1 MFLLRG
7 PGYELAL
14 VFGLVGPFV
23 ASLWVALGR
32 SRAPV
37 FGSLARGAWVSAAVL
52 LVAFLGG
59 LQSPACERG
68 QAYALMLLGPT
79 LGTVLAALCTE
90 AALFARLRSAKLQR
104 IPRALIGL
112 LMPLAPICIGLYG
125 IYASP
130 AVFAYSEF
138 VGYFAG
144 PLYDRVEYRF
154 ETLLSYRAGSIL
166 LGVGLS
172 LLLRKQAVRLGILC
186 LGGYF
191 LVRSLGDQLGHETS
205 AESLSRALSGQ
216 VRFNGC
222 LVTYA
227 EEKTSRAEAELIA
240 RECSV
245 HLGELAEYFEV
256 EPEREVLVRLFG
268 SVEEKARWTG
278 AGRTYV
284 AKPWRGEIYVHSSG
298 YPHPT
303 LRHELAHIVAARFGR
318 GPFRIAG
325 ELGGWIPDPGRI
337 EGFAVAAAPHEN
349 SDGTLLEW
357 ARAQVVVGAM
367 PPLRRLFQFGFYGES
382 SARAYGA
389 AGAFIAYLRE
399 EYGAGALRAWYGG
412 ADLEE
417 LTGQSIAEL
426 ERGFHR
432 ALERE
437 TVPEV
442 VQSAARA
449 RYSGP
454 ATLERICPHA
464 VDRILARAERTCS
477 LDPRAAERLASQA
490 WTWEPRA
497 REASLFL
504 SRCYLGAGASDE
516 ARRLLGPVPG
526 EPPWTEEQKREGRA
540 DLDWLEGRAERAL
553 DAYRELLSE
562 ASSSGQRR
570 ALWLKIWA
578 LTDARGS
585 ADETL
590 VRELLAR
597 RAGPVEI
604 VSYLAQSAESEESE
618 FLRAYLLGRALL
630 SLGQPGP
637 AADAFLRAQ
646 TERAPSLEFE
656 QENERSLMVS
666 LCQARRSE
674 EAKQVFESLDLST
687 RSAARRLELEG
698 IQRRCLP

>member
-7 PGYELAL
+7 AGYELAL
-14 VFGLVGPFV
+14 VFGLLGPFV

-32 SRAPV
+32 AHVPV
-37 FGSLARGAWVSAAVL
+37 FGSVGRGALVSAAVL
-52 LVAFLGG
+52 MVAFLGDLRG
-59 LQSPACERG
+59 PSCERAE
-68 QAYALMLLGPT
+68 AYALMLLGPT
-79 LGTVLAALCTE
+79 LGTLLAALCTE
-90 AALFARLRSAKLQR
+90 AALSVRQRFEKLQR
-104 IPRALIGL
+104 IPRALFGVL
-112 LMPLAPICIGLYG
+112 VPLVPIFIGLYG

-154 ETLLSYRAGSIL
+154 ETLLSYRAGSLL
-166 LGVGLS
+166 LGVGLA
-172 LLLRKQAVRLGILC
+172 LLLKRQAFRVGILC

-191 LVRSLGDQLGHETS
+191 LLRSYGDQLGHETS
-205 AESLSRALSGQ
+205 AESLSRALAGE
-216 VRFNGC
+216 VRFDGC
-222 LVTYA
+222 LLTYA

-245 HLGELAEYFEV
+245 HLRELAEYFEV
-256 EPEREVLVRLFG
+256 EREREVVVRLFG
-268 SVEEKARWTG
+268 SVEEKARLTG

-303 LRHELAHIVAARFGR
+303 LRHELAHIVTARFGR

-389 AGAFIAYLRE
+389 AGAFIAYLRQ
-399 EYGAGALRAWYGG
+399 EYGAGTLRAWYGG

-417 LTGQSIAEL
+417 LTGQSTAEL

-454 ATLERICPHA
+454 ATLERVCPHA
-464 VDRILARAERTCS
+464 VDRVLARAERTCS
-477 LDPRAAERLASQA
+477 LDPRVAERLASQA
-490 WTWEPRA
+490 WAWDPRA
-497 REASLFL
+497 REASVFL
-504 SRCYLGAGASDE
+504 SRCYLGAGTPDE

-526 EPPWTEEQKREGRA
+526 EPPWTEEEKREGLA

-553 DAYRELLSE
+553 SAYRELLSE
-562 ASSSGQRR
+562 ASSSGERR
-570 ALWLKIWA
+570 ALSLKIWA
-578 LTDARGS
+578 LTDARGL

-590 VRELLAR
+590 VRELLVR
-597 RAGPVEI
+597 RASPIEV
-604 VSYLAQSAESEESE
+604 VSYLAQSAESDESE

-630 SLGQPGP
+630 SLGQSGP

-646 TERAPSLEFE
+646 RERAPRLELE
-656 QENERSLMVS
+656 QENERNLMVS

-674 EAKQVFESLDLST
+674 EAEQVFESLDLST
-687 RSAARRLELEG
+687 RSVARRLELEG
-698 IQRRCLP
+698 ILRRCLP